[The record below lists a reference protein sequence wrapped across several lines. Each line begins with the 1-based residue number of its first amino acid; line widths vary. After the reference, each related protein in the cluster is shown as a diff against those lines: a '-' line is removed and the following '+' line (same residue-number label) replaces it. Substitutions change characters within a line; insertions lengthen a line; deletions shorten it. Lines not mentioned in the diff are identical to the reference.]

1 MSPSESE
8 IKGGKGEGQRTWTRA
23 VPSVPI
29 SNRSLRSSKTESLY
43 SVSDYRLNQE
53 RQSSQITTLR
63 ESELVSARAAVNNG
77 VITPAIAPPPP
88 NPSKNNLVPTLCAV
102 RGGGGS
108 LGAHGPQKQQLKSR
122 RAARKRGKKN
132 SSETNALLLGRKV
145 APALKATD
153 ETVQQRQ

>member
-1 MSPSESE
+1 M
-8 IKGGKGEGQRTWTRA
+8 KDRGTWTRA

-29 SNRSLRSSKTESLY
+29 SNRSLRSTKTESLY
-43 SVSDYRLNQE
+43 SVSDYRPNQE

-77 VITPAIAPPPP
+77 VITPAIAPRRQTLQRTTWSR
-88 NPSKNNLVPTLCAV
+88 PSVSF
-102 RGGGGS
+102 GGGGNS
-108 LGAHGPQKQQLKSR
+108 LGADGPQKQQLKSR